1 MIELFSNK
9 KYKSNKIL
17 FLFIYLFI
25 YLFVYLM
32 ENNKIYLSDL
42 CQICSYLFQLNLLND
57 NIENNKNSSII
68 IPEYDK
74 LIHLKYENKCDFC
87 FGIFNIK
94 YFNEILVKIK
104 KDLEE
109 YEYKEIKLITNFSCL
124 FDLLYWYLRKKI
136 EVKNININPNFIST
150 STIRKCFKLLFSFSS
165 ENILNKKFVT
175 NSNED
180 LDIIILFDFS
190 NELYNQIN
198 KEIENCIKEDN
209 EIKKEK
215 YKINKKDDIS
225 KIKIIIN
232 EILNISLIEKLDN
245 IFNIL
250 NISKFLII
258 NYKLFPHPIYIKGN
272 YIKLNREIGQTKYE
286 KNGIKVSKTSIDEE
300 IKNILYKYFNNNPND
315 FIFSAGGREDRDVRM
330 LGNGRPFIYEINN
343 AKKKFDLNYEIINEE
358 FNKISKLVK
367 IINLGECNKKYFS
380 KLKSSEDEKM
390 KNYEALIYSSKEINK
405 SDIENIE
412 KIKDLKIKQITPL
425 RVLHKRVLK
434 EREKIIHKIN
444 IKNFI
449 NPHFLIIEILS
460 SSGTYI
466 KEFIHSDLG
475 RTKPSLGNLLNSN
488 CDILQLDVT
497 NIII

>member
-1 MIELFSNK
+1 M

-17 FLFIYLFI
+17 FLVIYI
-25 YLFVYLM
+25 M
-32 ENNKIYLSDL
+32 ENNNNTNLNDL
-42 CQICSYLFQLNLLND
+42 CQICSYLFQLNSMND
-57 NIENNKNSSII
+57 EIENNKNSLIN

-74 LIHLKYENKCDFC
+74 LINLKFDKKCNFC
-87 FGIFNIK
+87 YGIFNTN
-94 YFNEILVKIK
+94 YFNEIILKIK
-104 KDLEE
+104 TDLEE
-109 YEYKEIKLITNFSCL
+109 YEYKEIKLITNFCCL
-124 FDLLYWYLRKKI
+124 FDLFYWYLRKEI
-136 EVKNININPNFIST
+136 ESKNIIKINPNLIST
-150 STIRKCFKLLFSFSS
+150 STIRKCFKILFSPLS
-165 ENILNKKFVT
+165 EKILNKKFAS
-175 NSNED
+175 NSKED
-180 LDIIILFDFS
+180 LDIIIIFDFS

-198 KEIENCIKEDN
+198 KEIETCIKDN
-209 EIKKEK
+209 ENNKEK
-215 YKINKKDDIS
+215 YKININDDIS
-225 KIKIIIN
+225 KIKTIIN
-232 EILNISLIEKLDN
+232 EILNISLKEKLDN
-245 IFNIL
+245 IFNLI
-250 NISKFLII
+250 NISKYLII
-258 NYKLFPHPIYIKGN
+258 NYKLLPHPIYIKGN

-286 KNGIKVSKTSIDEE
+286 KNGIKLSKTSIDEE

-315 FIFSAGGREDRDVRM
+315 FIFSSGGREDRDVRM

-343 AKKKFDLNYEIINEE
+343 AKKKFNLNYEKINEE

-380 KLKSSEDEKM
+380 KLKSSENEKM

-466 KEFIHSDLG
+466 KEFIHGDLG

-488 CDILQLDVT
+488 CDILQLDVN

>member
-1 MIELFSNK
+1 
-9 KYKSNKIL
+9 
-17 FLFIYLFI
+17 
-25 YLFVYLM
+25 M

>member
-1 MIELFSNK
+1 MIYKKELLYFK
-9 KYKSNKIL
+9 IKSKTNLIL
-17 FLFIYLFI
+17 FLFIYI
-25 YLFVYLM
+25 M
-32 ENNKIYLSDL
+32 ENNKTNLSDL
-42 CQICSYLFQLNLLND
+42 CQICTYLFQLNLLNED
-57 NIENNKNSSII
+57 IENNKNSSIV

-74 LIHLKYENKCDFC
+74 LIDLKYEKKCDFC
-87 FGIFNIK
+87 FGIFNTN
-94 YFNEILVKIK
+94 YYNEIILKIK

-109 YEYKEIKLITNFSCL
+109 YEYKEIKLITNFCCL

-136 EVKNININPNFIST
+136 EEKNIKINPNLILT
-150 STIRKCFKLLFSFSS
+150 STIRKCFKVLFSFSF
-165 ENILNKKFVT
+165 EKNLNKKFIT

-180 LDIIILFDFS
+180 LDIIIFFDFS
-190 NELYNQIN
+190 NEFYNQIN
-198 KEIENCIKEDN
+198 KEIETCIKEDN
-209 EIKKEK
+209 EETKEK
-215 YKINKKDDIS
+215 FKININDDIS
-225 KIKIIIN
+225 KIKKIIN
-232 EILNISLIEKLDN
+232 EILNISLIEKFDN
-245 IFNIL
+245 IFNSL
-250 NISKFLII
+250 NISKYLII
-258 NYKLFPHPIYIKGN
+258 QHKLIPHPIYIKGN

-286 KNGIKVSKTSIDEE
+286 KNGIKLCKTSIDEE

-315 FIFSAGGREDRDVRM
+315 FIFSSGGREDRDVRM

-343 AKKKFDLNYEIINEE
+343 AKKKFNLNYEKINEE

-380 KLKSSEDEKM
+380 KLKSSENEKM

-475 RTKPSLGNLLNSN
+475 RTKPSLSNLLNSN

-497 NIII
+497 DIII

>member
-1 MIELFSNK
+1 
-9 KYKSNKIL
+9 
-17 FLFIYLFI
+17 
-25 YLFVYLM
+25 M

-286 KNGIKVSKTSIDEE
+286 KNGIKGSKTSIDEE

-466 KEFIHSDLG
+466 KEFIHGDLG

>member
-1 MIELFSNK
+1 M

-17 FLFIYLFI
+17 FLVIYI
-25 YLFVYLM
+25 M
-32 ENNKIYLSDL
+32 ENNNNTNLNDL
-42 CQICSYLFQLNLLND
+42 CQICSYLFQLNSMND
-57 NIENNKNSSII
+57 EIENNKNSLIN

-74 LIHLKYENKCDFC
+74 LINLKFDKKCNFC
-87 FGIFNIK
+87 YGIFNTN
-94 YFNEILVKIK
+94 YFNEIILKIK
-104 KDLEE
+104 TDLEE
-109 YEYKEIKLITNFSCL
+109 YEYKEIKLITNFCCL
-124 FDLLYWYLRKKI
+124 FDLFYWYLRKEI
-136 EVKNININPNFIST
+136 ESKNIIKINPNLIST
-150 STIRKCFKLLFSFSS
+150 STIRKCFKILFSPLS
-165 ENILNKKFVT
+165 EKILNKKFAS
-175 NSNED
+175 NSKED
-180 LDIIILFDFS
+180 LDIIIIFDFS

-198 KEIENCIKEDN
+198 KEIETCIKDN
-209 EIKKEK
+209 ENNKEK
-215 YKINKKDDIS
+215 YKININDDIS
-225 KIKIIIN
+225 KIKTIIN
-232 EILNISLIEKLDN
+232 EILNISLKEKLDN
-245 IFNIL
+245 IFNLI
-250 NISKFLII
+250 NISKYLII
-258 NYKLFPHPIYIKGN
+258 NYKLLPHPIYIKGN

-286 KNGIKVSKTSIDEE
+286 KNGIKLSKTSIDEE

-315 FIFSAGGREDRDVRM
+315 FIFSSGGREDRDVRM
-330 LGNGRPFIYEINN
+330 LGNGRPFIYEIYNS
-343 AKKKFDLNYEIINEE
+343 KKKFDLNYEKINEE
-358 FNKISKLVK
+358 FNKISKFVK

-405 SDIENIE
+405 NDIENIE

-466 KEFIHSDLG
+466 KEFIHGDLG